1 MKKQWM
7 KALSFV
13 LALVMVLS
21 VAPVTFAT
29 EAEAEP
35 AGSAGITYEPWHIR
49 YVGTEHSLPMRDQNL
64 VLEEYI
70 ARYGR

>member
-21 VAPVTFAT
+21 VAPVSFAT
-29 EAEAEP
+29 EAETEP
-35 AGSAGITYEPWHIR
+35 AGSAASPTSPGA
-49 YVGTEHSLPMRDQNL
+49 MA
-64 VLEEYI
+64 I
-70 ARYGR
+70 ALSMC